1 MSQTTPRQIKS
12 QQTKKR
18 ILEVALNLFSIKG
31 FNEVTVDEIV
41 SASNTSKG
49 AFYVHF
55 KSKYEIFIEKFK
67 EIDDFYASFT
77 ETIPKDL
84 SNGEKILLL
93 TNSQMCFLRD
103 DLGKDLMR
111 TVYVSALTPNQPKSL
126 SDTDRTLY
134 RIVHSFV
141 KEGQNAGE
149 FAKEIPSIEITMLI
163 TRCMRGTLYDWLI
176 FGGDFDLVEETQK
189 FIRTILVENI
199 STKNEKFL

>member
-1 MSQTTPRQIKS
+1 MSRSTPRQIKS
-12 QQTKKR
+12 QQTKKK
-18 ILEVALNLFSIKG
+18 ILEVALDLFSAKG
-31 FNEVTVDEIV
+31 FNQVTVDEIV
-41 SASNTSKG
+41 SVSNTSKG

-84 SNGEKILLL
+84 SCGEKILLL
-93 TNSQMCFLRD
+93 TKSQMFFLRD
-103 DLGKDLMR
+103 VLGKDLMR
-111 TVYVSALTPNQPKSL
+111 TVYVSALIPNQPKSL
-126 SDTDRTLY
+126 SDTDRILY

-141 KEGQNAGE
+141 QEGQDAGE
-149 FAKEIPSIEITMLI
+149 FEKGIPSKEITMLI

-199 STKNEKFL
+199 STKT